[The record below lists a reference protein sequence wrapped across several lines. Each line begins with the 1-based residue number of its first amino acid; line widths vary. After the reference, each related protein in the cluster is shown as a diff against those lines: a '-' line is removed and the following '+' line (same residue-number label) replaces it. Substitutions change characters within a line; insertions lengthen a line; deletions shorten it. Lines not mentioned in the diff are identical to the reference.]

1 MEFSITNAQKQ
12 LALQTARRRLESEI
26 YLLALL
32 SGIDPDTLELVD
44 KKFTW
49 QPDVSMPIYADS
61 AQSRLKDVLNIY
73 ETLLEKL

>member
-49 QPDVSMPIYADS
+49 QPDVSMPIYTDS
-61 AQSRLKDVLNIY
+61 AQSRLKDALNIY

>member
-1 MEFSITNAQKQ
+1 MEFSITTAQKQ
-12 LALQTARRRLESEI
+12 LALQTARRRLESEM

-49 QPDVSMPIYADS
+49 QPDTSMPSYADS
-61 AQSRLKDVLNIY
+61 AQNKLRDVLNIY

>member
-1 MEFSITNAQKQ
+1 MEFSITVAQKQ
-12 LALQTARRRLESEI
+12 MALQTARRRLESEI

-32 SGIDPDTLELVD
+32 SGMDPDTLELVD

-49 QPDVSMPIYADS
+49 QPDASMPIFVDS
-61 AQSRLKDVLNIY
+61 TQRRLRNVLDIY

>member
-1 MEFSITNAQKQ
+1 MEFSITVAQKQ
-12 LALQTARRRLESEI
+12 MALQTARRRLESEI
-26 YLLALL
+26 YLLTLL

-49 QPDVSMPIYADS
+49 QPDTSAPIYTDS
-61 AQSRLKDVLNIY
+61 TQSRLREVLNIY

>member
-1 MEFSITNAQKQ
+1 MEFSITTAQKQ
-12 LALQTARRRLESEI
+12 MALQTARRRLESEM

-49 QPDVSMPIYADS
+49 QPDVSMPIYVDS
-61 AQSRLKDVLNIY
+61 TQKKLRDVLNIY
-73 ETLLEKL
+73 ETLLEKS

>member
-1 MEFSITNAQKQ
+1 MEFSITTAQKQ
-12 LALQTARRRLESEI
+12 LALQTARRRLESEM

-49 QPDVSMPIYADS
+49 QPDTSMPIYVDS
-61 AQSRLKDVLNIY
+61 TQKKLRDVLNIY
-73 ETLLEKL
+73 ENLLEKL

>member
-1 MEFSITNAQKQ
+1 M
-12 LALQTARRRLESEI
+12 

-49 QPDVSMPIYADS
+49 QPDNSMPIYVDS
-61 AQSRLKDVLNIY
+61 TQKKLRDVLSIY

>member
-1 MEFSITNAQKQ
+1 MEFSITTAQKQ
-12 LALQTARRRLESEI
+12 LALQTARRRLESEM

-49 QPDVSMPIYADS
+49 QPDNSMSIYVDS
-61 AQSRLKDVLNIY
+61 TQKKLRDVLNIY

>member
-1 MEFSITNAQKQ
+1 MEFSITTAQKQ
-12 LALQTARRRLESEI
+12 MALQTARRRLESEM

-49 QPDVSMPIYADS
+49 QPDNSMPIYVDS
-61 AQSRLKDVLNIY
+61 TQKKLRDVLNIY